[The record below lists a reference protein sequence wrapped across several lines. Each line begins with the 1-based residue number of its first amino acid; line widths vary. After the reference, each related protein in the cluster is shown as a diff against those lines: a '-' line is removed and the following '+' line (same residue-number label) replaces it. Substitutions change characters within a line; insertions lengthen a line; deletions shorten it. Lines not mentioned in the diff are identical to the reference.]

1 MSSHFLYRPH
11 VRSGGKVYT
20 PDLVIELAWAS
31 HGEGEAVAI
40 PVDRL
45 TTAAAIQQ
53 PGGKPHGV
61 AAVAVVAAG
70 DGPLLTV
77 ASLHTA
83 GYAAPALLACAKPL
97 SRQAWRLKD
106 VAPHLDRL
114 ILRGWHLAGGRRRL
128 ATEEPARPN
137 RGLESLRRSPAGTPH
152 RVCCAAGRVAGR
164 RIGRLYG
171 RARRPGAGRDAIADL
186 YRRENR
192 VRRFSGYSAGM
203 AASRSFAIALLS
215 SKAAATGQFWRS

>member
-1 MSSHFLYRPH
+1 MSSHFLYHPH

-20 PDLVIELAWAS
+20 PDLIIELAWAS
-31 HGEGEAVAI
+31 HGEGEAVPL

-53 PGGKPHGV
+53 PGGNPHGV
-61 AAVAVVAAG
+61 AAIAVVAAG

-83 GYAAPALLACAKPL
+83 GYSPSALLACAKPL

-114 ILRGWHLAGGRRRL
+114 ILRGWHLAGDRRSL
-128 ATEEPARPN
+128 ATEEPASGVAALDAFDDLPPERLILFAARHAPRPRN
-137 RGLESLRRSPAGTPH
+137 KADGFAVELEDPVRGEMLSLTYTAET
-152 RVCCAAGRVAGR
+152 
-164 RIGRLYG
+164 IG
-171 RARRPGAGRDAIADL
+171 
-186 YRRENR
+186 
-192 VRRFSGYSAGM
+192 
-203 AASRSFAIALLS
+203 
-215 SKAAATGQFWRS
+215 

>member
-11 VRSGGKVYT
+11 VRSGGKVFT
-20 PDLVIELAWAS
+20 PDLIIERAWAS
-31 HGEGEAVAI
+31 HGEGQAIAI

-61 AAVAVVAAG
+61 AALAVIAAG

-83 GYAAPALLACAKPL
+83 GYAAPALLACAKPV

-114 ILRGWHLAGGRRRL
+114 VLRSWHCAGGNQSL
-128 ATEEPARPN
+128 ATEEPAS
-137 RGLESLRRSPAGTPH
+137 G
-152 RVCCAAGRVAGR
+152 V
-164 RIGRLYG
+164 
-171 RARRPGAGRDAIADL
+171 ADL
-186 YRRENR
+186 EFFGDLPSERVILFAARQAPRPRDEADGFAAELEDPVRGETLSLAYSVENI
-192 VRRFSGYSAGM
+192 G
-203 AASRSFAIALLS
+203 
-215 SKAAATGQFWRS
+215 

>member
-20 PDLVIELAWAS
+20 PDLVIELAWAL

-83 GYAAPALLACAKPL
+83 GFSAPALLACAKPV

-114 ILRGWHLAGGRRRL
+114 ILRGWHRAGDSRSL
-128 ATEEPARPN
+128 ATDEPASGVAALDAFDDLPS
-137 RGLESLRRSPAGTPH
+137 E
-152 RVCCAAGRVAGR
+152 RVILFAARH
-164 RIGRLYG
+164 
-171 RARRPGAGRDAIADL
+171 ARRPRGKADGFAVEL
-186 YRRENR
+186 EDP
-192 VRRFSGYSAGM
+192 VRGETLSLSYSV
-203 AASRSFAIALLS
+203 
-215 SKAAATGQFWRS
+215 QFLD

>member
-114 ILRGWHLAGGRRRL
+114 ILRGWHLAAGRRRL
-128 ATEEPARPN
+128 ATEEPASGVAALAAFDDLPPERLIMFAARQAKPPS
-137 RGLESLRRSPAGTPH
+137 GESDGFTVALEDPVRNETLSLIYT
-152 RVCCAAGRVAGR
+152 VEK
-164 RIGRLYG
+164 IG
-171 RARRPGAGRDAIADL
+171 
-186 YRRENR
+186 
-192 VRRFSGYSAGM
+192 
-203 AASRSFAIALLS
+203 
-215 SKAAATGQFWRS
+215 

>member
-31 HGEGEAVAI
+31 YGEGEAVPL

-45 TTAAAIQQ
+45 TTAPAIQQ

-83 GYAAPALLACAKPL
+83 GLNAPALLACAKPL
-97 SRQAWRLKD
+97 SRQAWRLRD

-114 ILRGWHLAGGRRRL
+114 VLRGWHLASDRCRP
-128 ATEEPARPN
+128 ATEE
-137 RGLESLRRSPAGTPH
+137 
-152 RVCCAAGRVAGR
+152 AAGRVAGLHAFDDLPPECV
-164 RIGRLYG
+164 ILFA
-171 RARRPGAGRDAIADL
+171 ARQAARPHGTADGFAAEL
-186 YRRENR
+186 EDP
-192 VRRFSGYSAGM
+192 VRGETLSLRYSAEN
-203 AASRSFAIALLS
+203 IE
-215 SKAAATGQFWRS
+215 

>member
-20 PDLVIELAWAS
+20 PDLAIELAWAS

-40 PVDRL
+40 PIDRL

-53 PGGKPHGV
+53 PGERPHGV

-70 DGPLLTV
+70 EGPLLTV

-83 GYAAPALLACAKPL
+83 GNAAPALLACAKPL

-114 ILRGWHLAGGRRRL
+114 ILRGWHLAAGRRRL
-128 ATEEPARPN
+128 ATEEPASGVAALDAFDDLPPERLIVFAARHAPRP
-137 RGLESLRRSPAGTPH
+137 RGAADGFAVELEDPVRGETLSLTYTAEK
-152 RVCCAAGRVAGR
+152 
-164 RIGRLYG
+164 IG
-171 RARRPGAGRDAIADL
+171 
-186 YRRENR
+186 
-192 VRRFSGYSAGM
+192 
-203 AASRSFAIALLS
+203 
-215 SKAAATGQFWRS
+215 

>member
-1 MSSHFLYRPH
+1 MSSRFLYRPH
-11 VRSGGKVYT
+11 VSSGGKVYT
-20 PDLVIELAWAS
+20 PDLAIELAWAS

-40 PVDRL
+40 PIDRL

-61 AAVAVVAAG
+61 AAVAVIAAG

-97 SRQAWRLKD
+97 SRQAWRLRD
-106 VAPHLDRL
+106 VAPHLHRL

-128 ATEEPARPN
+128 ATDEPA
-137 RGLESLRRSPAGTPH
+137 GGVADLESFDDLPSERLIMFAARQAGSPAQESDGFT
-152 RVCCAAGRVAGR
+152 VALEDPERGETLSLTYTVEK
-164 RIGRLYG
+164 IG
-171 RARRPGAGRDAIADL
+171 
-186 YRRENR
+186 
-192 VRRFSGYSAGM
+192 
-203 AASRSFAIALLS
+203 
-215 SKAAATGQFWRS
+215 

>member
-20 PDLVIELAWAS
+20 PDLAVELAWAS

-53 PGGKPHGV
+53 PGPKPHGV
-61 AAVAVVAAG
+61 AAVALVAAG

-83 GYAAPALLACAKPL
+83 GYSAPALLACAKPL
-97 SRQAWRLKD
+97 SRQAWRLRE

-114 ILRGWHLAGGRRRL
+114 ILRGWHLAGNERRP
-128 ATEEPARPN
+128 ATDER
-137 RGLESLRRSPAGTPH
+137 AGGVAAFNALGDLPPE
-152 RVCCAAGRVAGR
+152 RVLLFA
-164 RIGRLYG
+164 
-171 RARRPGAGRDAIADL
+171 ARRAKRPHGTADGFAVEL
-186 YRRENR
+186 EDPVRGETLSLTYTAENI
-192 VRRFSGYSAGM
+192 G
-203 AASRSFAIALLS
+203 
-215 SKAAATGQFWRS
+215 